1 MKKKTTPAPLS
12 FEDRL
17 NVAHATA
24 AAAASTFELVALDLE
39 EAATQ
44 KREVADD
51 ISREIA
57 RLTALIEDY
66 AALRHEAEV
75 FEAQNLAKA
84 DKIRALVSA

>member
-1 MKKKTTPAPLS
+1 MARKKVTPAPS

-17 NVAHATA
+17 NAAHATA
-24 AAAASTFELVALDLE
+24 AAAASTFELIALDLE

-44 KREVADD
+44 KREIADD
-51 ISREIA
+51 ITAEIS

-66 AALRHEAEV
+66 SALRHEAEV
-75 FEAQNLAKA
+75 YEAANLAKA